1 MRKGSLIAI
10 AVAGLLAASS
20 GAQAVAFA
28 RAFNDVTNLVITPT
42 GSITLG
48 VTADNSSS
56 TACLPNANCVSNGG
70 AGVIDA
76 PPSQINW
83 PTYVSNSYS
92 TNEGAPV
99 SYIVSDASID
109 QQQIL
114 GAPFT
119 RARNFAEGQLVSGT
133 TGNASAG
140 NSSATLITSTF
151 VVDGPGTFFNF
162 QFDSDPLIRVLLS
175 TNAIAPSQAEG
186 ILALNFNI
194 LDNQGRVVFNWAP
207 DGVVGGILGGTEN
220 ADAFTLNTSLTAL
233 PGNFGPLV
241 YDPANCPVG
250 SVATGCFNAT
260 TNNLAAGVYTLNLSM
275 RETVNLQLT
284 EASQVPEPG
293 SVLLLGIGL
302 AALFASVRKVG
313 KARAAT

>member
-1 MRKGSLIAI
+1 MKKSLIAI

-28 RAFNDVTNLVITPT
+28 RAFNDVTNLIITPT
-42 GSITLG
+42 SSITLG
-48 VTADNSSS
+48 GTVNNSDSK
-56 TACLPNANCVSNGG
+56 ACLPNTTCVTNGG
-70 AGVIDA
+70 AGVTDA
-76 PPSQINW
+76 APSQINF
-83 PTYVSNSYS
+83 PTYISNTYT

-99 SYIVSDASID
+99 SYIVADASID
-109 QQQIL
+109 SQQVL
-114 GAPFT
+114 GADFT
-119 RARNFAEGQLVSGT
+119 RARNFAEGKLLTNST
-133 TGNASAG
+133 ATASAG

-151 VVDGPGTFFNF
+151 VVAGPLATFNF

-175 TNAIAPSQAEG
+175 NNAIFPSQAEG

-194 LDNQGRVVFNWAP
+194 VNNTGQVVFNWAP
-207 DGVVGGILGGTEN
+207 DGVLGPITGGTEN

-250 SVATGCFNAT
+250 STPTGCFNAT
-260 TNNLAAGVYTLNLSM
+260 TNNLAAGTYTLNLSM

-284 EASQVPEPG
+284 ERVQVPEPG

-313 KARAAT
+313 AARRVA